1 MARRVAAVTVAEA
14 LTRLAELIG
23 EAARRTVVI
32 VAGDRAVRL
41 TPVRA
46 PQHRARHFG
55 SAAGR
60 VHIGKDFDE
69 PLADFAEH
77 S

>member
-1 MARRVAAVTVAEA
+1 MAAVTVAEA
-14 LTRLAELIG
+14 LTRLAELIS
-23 EAARRTVVI
+23 EAAKRTVVI

-41 TPVRA
+41 IPVRP

-60 VHIGKDFDE
+60 VHLAKDFDD
-69 PLADFAEH
+69 PLTDLAEY

>member
-1 MARRVAAVTVAEA
+1 MGAVTINEA
-14 LTRLAELIG
+14 LGRLAELIG

-41 TPVRA
+41 TPVRV
-46 PQHRARHFG
+46 PRHEKRRFG

-60 VHIGKDFDE
+60 VHVAPDFDE
-69 PLADFAEH
+69 PLSDFAEYR
-77 S
+77 

>member
-1 MARRVAAVTVAEA
+1 MAAVTVAEA
-14 LTRLAELIG
+14 LTRLADLIN
-23 EAARRTVVI
+23 EARKRTVVI

-41 TPVRA
+41 LPVPPPRNGE
-46 PQHRARHFG
+46 RRFG

-60 VHIGKDFDE
+60 VHMAPDFDE
-69 PLADFAEH
+69 PLADFAEY